1 MKRREFLVHLISEL
15 SSFLLQGQPR
25 KMVISLHQEADGI
38 HLAVID
44 DRARSEVEIKAIE
57 RALNASRRP
66 ELAAITGGWQ
76 ATTFWAAP
84 GSPGRLADRR
94 RAFKVPAAGHAARGS
109 AGKAVSK
116 FSIDPGT
123 RKKPKPL
130 ELWGAVAERK

>member
-44 DRARSEVEIKAIE
+44 DRARSEVEVKAIE

-66 ELAAITGGWQ
+66 ELAGYYGQMAGHDLLGSARLNLVGWQ
-76 ATTFWAAP
+76 IKHADVLKNP
-84 GSPGRLADRR
+84 GGGVMLNLWIGGED
-94 RAFKVPAAGHAARGS
+94 FEYT
-109 AGKAVSK
+109 K
-116 FSIDPGT
+116 FSIDPEDE
-123 RKKPKPL
+123 KEKEK
-130 ELWGAVAERK
+130 